1 MSSKGREDSPSDLLD
16 LPLRGERHDSFV
28 LPLAT
33 DPDADAHGKGRSVEP
48 PAPRAAPA
56 SARVVATAS
65 DAAVVVLIV
74 SAALLV
80 AGARGRWPA
89 PAGAAW
95 AAAFALYLSFFAIVA
110 PLVFFGRTVG
120 MALSGLAAMPTAG
133 LRGLALREASLRW
146 VGTVLTG
153 LSLGIAVLFTR
164 RDREAPTLA
173 DALSGRPLVRTD
185 AADAGGPAE
194 P

>member
-1 MSSKGREDSPSDLLD
+1 MSSKGREDNPDPSDLLD
-16 LPLRGERHDSFV
+16 LPLRGERGDSFA

-33 DPDADAHGKGRSVEP
+33 EGRLVEP
-48 PAPRAAPA
+48 LAPRAAPP

-65 DAAVVVLIV
+65 DAAVVVLVV

-80 AGARGRWPA
+80 AGSRGRWPA
-89 PAGAAW
+89 LAGAAW
-95 AAAFALYLSFFAIVA
+95 AVVFAFYLSFFAIVA

-120 MALSGLAAMPTAG
+120 MALSGLAATPSAG

-146 VGTVLTG
+146 AGTILTG
-153 LSLGIAVLFTR
+153 LSLGLAVLFTR
-164 RDREAPTLA
+164 QNREAPTPA
-173 DALSGRPLVRTD
+173 DALSGRPLMK
-185 AADAGGPAE
+185 ADAEGPSG